1 MKCYLRENVK
11 CPWGY
16 IHEVHACLAIDGCLT
31 VQLTFN
37 KDNACMLGWK
47 QSNFAELNLDTSQ
60 IEILII
66 HDH

>member
-37 KDNACMLGWK
+37 KDNACMLG
-47 QSNFAELNLDTSQ
+47 
-60 IEILII
+60 
-66 HDH
+66 